1 MNFVEVSTTHDGDY
15 DVRVIAH
22 VPKVRRNGLSDE
34 NNFLEHHVYGK
45 LVNVFIKKVFEGKE
59 NQPCL
64 IYAHGGGVV
73 ALNADM

>member
-1 MNFVEVSTTHDGDY
+1 MF
-15 DVRVIAH
+15 I
-22 VPKVRRNGLSDE
+22 
-34 NNFLEHHVYGK
+34 VYGK